1 MTLCAAFIDAA
12 SNHTRDMRLFPG
24 GRAGLVKNCIATRLR
39 SEAVPV
45 ISCAMWQ
52 RCVWC
57 LAAMSPLARSHS
69 PSGITPGVTSLQLYS
84 LTPFC
89 EAQVTIFFPNSGYPS
104 LFVYFCICVDTVLLL
119 LAPVY
124 AICILFSYLATISIH
139 ALTIFLRIV
148 AILCHL
154 IEQTGA
160 FLLHSEINEFQ
171 EDDTLAVV
179 LLQQAAALLWCIV
192 VIV

>member
-57 LAAMSPLARSHS
+57 LAAMSPLASSHS

-104 LFVYFCICVDTVLLL
+104 LFISVFVLILYYCCWRLSMLFVFC
-119 LAPVY
+119 LAIWLQFRY
-124 AICILFSYLATISIH
+124 T
-139 ALTIFLRIV
+139 
-148 AILCHL
+148 
-154 IEQTGA
+154 
-160 FLLHSEINEFQ
+160 HSRFFCE
-171 EDDTLAVV
+171 
-179 LLQQAAALLWCIV
+179 
-192 VIV
+192 